1 MSGTVLVVTSGK
13 GGVGKSTTALN
24 LGVALG
30 VDGHS
35 AVVVDADLGMANLGA
50 MVGLET
56 DPTLHDVLADEADV
70 ESAVVTEGDAFSVVP
85 GGRDLAAYADADPGR
100 LPDVLAALAERYE
113 YVVVDAGAGLGY
125 ADVVPVDA
133 ADGVLLVTTP
143 SDAAIGDTA
152 KLAEFSALV
161 DARIRGVVVTRA
173 DGGIDAESIAAE
185 VGTDLLGVVPE
196 DPAIPGSTEAGVPL
210 EQHAPDS
217 PAAAAYRR
225 LADVVTRRS
234 VVPDADEAVDDATD
248 TYDESGEATET
259 ADESGEA
266 TETADESGEA
276 VEDDAGE
283 ATGTVAGQPEDVP
296 AAETAGTGSAADESE
311 APKEASNEG
320 AGAGDEEPA
329 DDESADDAGGG
340 LFSRLRGLF

>member
-70 ESAVVTEGDAFSVVP
+70 ESAVVTEGDAFGVVP

-100 LPDVLAALAERYE
+100 LPEVLAALAERYE

-196 DPAIPGSTEAGVPL
+196 DPAVPGSTEAGVPL

-248 TYDESGEATET
+248 TH
-259 ADESGEA
+259 DESGEA

-320 AGAGDEEPA
+320 AGAGDEESA
-329 DDESADDAGGG
+329 DGESADDAGGG

>member
-70 ESAVVTEGDAFSVVP
+70 ESTVVTEGDAFDVVP

-100 LPDVLAALAERYE
+100 LPEVLAALAERYE

-185 VGTDLLGVVPE
+185 VGADLLGVVPE
-196 DPAIPGSTEAGVPL
+196 DPAVPGSTEAGVPL

-234 VVPDADEAVDDATD
+234 VVPDADEAVDDPTD
-248 TYDESGEATET
+248 TH
-259 ADESGEA
+259 DESGEA

-296 AAETAGTGSAADESE
+296 AAETAGGRSAVDESE

-320 AGAGDEEPA
+320 AGAGDEESA
-329 DDESADDAGGG
+329 DGESADDAGGG

>member
-70 ESAVVTEGDAFSVVP
+70 ESAVVTEGDAFGVVP

-100 LPDVLAALAERYE
+100 LPEVLAALAERYE

-248 TYDESGEATET
+248 THDESRK
-259 ADESGEA
+259 A

-296 AAETAGTGSAADESE
+296 DAETAGTGSAADESE

-320 AGAGDEEPA
+320 AGAGDEESA
-329 DDESADDAGGG
+329 DGESADDAGGG